1 MEILLAALKSCGI
14 KLPKFL
20 LWKIANDAEL
30 ELDYSC
36 ELAEYFHGENTLKN
50 AIIRKKKLADRMAKN
65 MGNEELYHYS
75 KNILASCS
83 EYLFLRI
90 SDYLIR
96 RYNYCVFDHA
106 MLSGNVSLLHAL
118 RQKHLYVRAYAGLKL
133 TSIIFEA
140 GHFQMVE
147 YLWNRN
153 LIYPDT
159 NGHNRSEDVLKEIVS
174 KMPKEAVANYFVR
187 VDDGCPH
194 LASVLKE
201 YL

>member
-36 ELAEYFHGENTLKN
+36 ELAEYFHGEDTLKN
-50 AIIRKKKLADRMAKN
+50 AIIRKKKLADSMAKS

-83 EYLFLRI
+83 EYLVLRI
-90 SDYLIR
+90 SDYLFQLYG
-96 RYNYCVFDHA
+96 YNVFERVA
-106 MLSGNVSLLHAL
+106 LSGNVSLLHAL
-118 RQKHLYVRAYAGLKL
+118 LQKEPHISVCYNENTVEDVLA
-133 TSIIFEA
+133 A

-147 YLWNRN
+147 YL
-153 LIYPDT
+153 LDHDLLHSLST
-159 NGHNRSEDVLKEIVS
+159 DQGSSEEVLGCIVA
-174 KMPKEAVANYFVR
+174 KLPKETIVDYFVKTLN
-187 VDDGCPH
+187 GCPNT
-194 LASVLKE
+194 ASVLGK